1 MKKTYKIEV
10 DCAACAQK
18 VEDAAKKVEGVIS
31 LTVNFMTQKMTVE
44 MPDDADEKKIMKAVE
59 KAGKKVE
66 DDFEIEY

>member
-18 VEDAAKKVEGVIS
+18 VEDAAKKVEGVAS
-31 LTVNFMTQKMTVE
+31 LTVNFMTQKIAVE
-44 MPDDADEKKIMKAVE
+44 MADDADEKKIMKAVE

>member
-18 VEDAAKKVEGVIS
+18 VEDAAQNVEGIIFLS
-31 LTVNFMTQKMTVE
+31 VNYMTQKMTVE
-44 MPDDADEKKIMKAVE
+44 FADDADEKKIMKAVE

-66 DDFEIEY
+66 DDFMI

>member
-18 VEDAAKKVEGVIS
+18 VEDAAKKVDGVIS
-31 LTVNFMTQKMTVE
+31 LSVNFMTQKMTVE
-44 MPDDADEKKIMKAVE
+44 MADDADEKKIMKTVE
-59 KAGKKVE
+59 KTAKKVE